1 MIVAFSITEFESF
14 CNRQNENRTHRLAW
28 RYQPMKNVLFTGA
41 CTALV
46 TPFLNG
52 EVNYPMMEQLLRR
65 QMESGIRAVVL
76 CGTTGESPT
85 LSETEKLE
93 LFRRAKKYAGDRCLI
108 IAGTGSNN
116 TEHTVS
122 LSKAAESAGADALL
136 IVSPYYNK
144 ATPEGLV
151 THYSSVA
158 AAVHIPVIL
167 YNVPSRT
174 GVDIPVSVY
183 QCLAQIPNIAGVKE
197 ASTDISK
204 ITKIR
209 AACPED
215 FAVWSGNDD
224 QAAAV
229 ISLGGSGVISVLSN
243 LLPVETQAL
252 VQAAL
257 DGDFDTAADLQIRL
271 LPLIETLFAEVNPI
285 PVKAAMKI
293 TGYDCGDCRLPL
305 TAASPATVQKLKR
318 LLLPN

>member
-1 MIVAFSITEFESF
+1 
-14 CNRQNENRTHRLAW
+14 
-28 RYQPMKNVLFTGA
+28 MKNVLFTGA

-46 TPFLNG
+46 TPFLKG

-65 QMESGIRAVVL
+65 QMEAGIRAVVI

-85 LSETEKLE
+85 LTDSEKLE
-93 LFRRAKKYAGDRCLI
+93 LFRRAKKYTGDRCLI

-116 TEHTVS
+116 TEHTIS
-122 LSKAAESAGADALL
+122 LSKAAEEAGVDALL
-136 IVSPYYNK
+136 VVSPYYNK

-151 THYSSVA
+151 THYTAIA

-174 GVDIPVSVY
+174 GVDIPVCVY
-183 QCLAQIPNIAGVKE
+183 QCLAQIPNIVGVKE

-204 ITKIR
+204 ISKIR
-209 AACPED
+209 SACPD
-215 FAVWSGNDD
+215 YFALWSGNDD

-243 LLPVETQAL
+243 VLPEETQAMA
-252 VQAAL
+252 QAAL

-271 LPLIETLFAEVNPI
+271 LPLTEALFSEVNPI

-293 TGYDCGDCRLPL
+293 AGYDCGNCRLPL
-305 TAASPATVQKLKR
+305 TPATQATVKNLKN
-318 LLLPN
+318 LLLSN